1 MATLKNTET
10 QTLTNYEIHFQRTK
24 KKKKCCSMK
33 DTKMSQLSSWSKE
46 KWSSKN
52 LGAIND

>member
-10 QTLTNYEIHFQRTK
+10 QTLTNYEIHFQRTT
-24 KKKKCCSMK
+24 KKKCCSMI
-33 DTKMSQLSSWSKE
+33 DTIMSQLSSWSKE